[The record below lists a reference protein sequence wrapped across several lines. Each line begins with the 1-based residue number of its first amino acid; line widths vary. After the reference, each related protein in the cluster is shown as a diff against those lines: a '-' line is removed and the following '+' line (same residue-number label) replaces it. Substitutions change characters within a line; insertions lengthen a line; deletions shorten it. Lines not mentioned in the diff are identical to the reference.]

1 MNENKNIST
10 NSTKSAVFINLLIVI
25 LIGFGAWGLFQTLN
39 IGIGSWGNN
48 NQINWGIAITNF
60 VWWIGIGH
68 SGTLISAIL
77 LIFNQNW
84 RKSISRIA
92 ELMTIFSLI
101 CAAIFPLIHM
111 GRPWLVSWFIPFTG
125 RLGGLGIN
133 FYSPLIWDFFAIAT
147 YFTVSVLF
155 LYIGLIPDLYL
166 QQNPNNNSFKAR
178 FFKRLTFNWN
188 GSNRQWQIHQSTTLL
203 IAGMVTA
210 LVISVHSIVSLDF
223 AVTSVKGWHNTL
235 FPPYFVLGAIFSG
248 LAMIQIIMFF
258 LSSNKKIAEIYTP
271 ELRSKINRLIRICS
285 AGMAIFYFMEIYQ
298 VFLLGD
304 KTETA
309 IFSYKIFN
317 QNSVILFGAMII
329 LNLILPLLLWHNKLE
344 INRKAGVVV
353 SFGILIGMWLERY
366 WIVIKT
372 MEVNIKNQSFFQF
385 APTLVDFS
393 LFAGSLGLFLLMY
406 RFFKKH
412 IPLIPEYEKM

>member
-1 MNENKNIST
+1 M
-10 NSTKSAVFINLLIVI
+10 INLLII
-25 LIGFGAWGLFQTLN
+25 LLIGFGIWGIFQTLN
-39 IGIGSWGNN
+39 IGIGAWGNN
-48 NQINWGIAITNF
+48 NQINWGLAITNF

-84 RKSISRIA
+84 RKSVSRIA

-101 CAAIFPLIHM
+101 CAAFFPLIHM
-111 GRPWLVSWFIPFTG
+111 GRPWLLNWFVPFTG

-133 FYSPLIWDFFAIAT
+133 FYSPLIWDFFAIGT

-155 LYIGLIPDLYL
+155 LYIGLVPDLYL
-166 QQNPNNNSFKAR
+166 QKCRNKNSFKTS
-178 FFKRLTFNWN
+178 FFKRLTFNWS
-188 GSNRQWQIHQSTTLL
+188 GTNRQWQIHHSVSLT
-203 IAGMVTA
+203 IAGLVTA

-248 LAMIQIIMFF
+248 LAMIQIILFF
-258 LSSNKKIAEIYTP
+258 LSSNKKIAEIYTN

-298 VFLLGD
+298 AFKFGD
-304 KTETA
+304 ETETA
-309 IFSYKIFN
+309 LLSYKMFGR
-317 QNSVILFGAMII
+317 NSVIIFGSMIF
-329 LNLILPLLLWHNKLE
+329 LNLIFPLLLWHKKLE
-344 INRKAGVVV
+344 SKRTVGVVV
-353 SFGILIGMWLERY
+353 SLGILIGMWLERY

-372 MEVNIKNQSFFQF
+372 VEIGIKNQPAFLF
-385 APTLVDFS
+385 APTLVDVS
-393 LFAGSLGLFLLMY
+393 LFAGTLGLFLWMY
-406 RFFKKH
+406 RFIKKH